1 MREFRQIIPALMLLA
16 VATEGIFAS
25 ARPVQGQSVL
35 ERTPNLAA
43 GWTGTEGTVYF
54 NFLHRFWKVDAG
66 DEDKILNSPTFFL
79 AVPLPGRTVLGI
91 DYASNSLVD
100 GAEFNEY
107 EFFARWTP
115 VSAATG
121 HPLDLSFT
129 GAYNEAAGSEVVDK
143 TGGSADAE
151 VSVSI
156 PVGRVKLIAVGRFLS
171 DVYDDGLGASKWAI
185 GGGATIRISDNVALA
200 GDMVALTDREVA
212 QDRSGAGVPDG
223 ELDVAWSA
231 ALQLAVP
238 YTPHTFS
245 VQVTNARTASLQG
258 SSFGDGQTR
267 YGFEFTIPFTLSR
280 YFGGRQGSAQQ
291 SPSGE
296 VAAEVT
302 MSNQLRYEPA
312 AVTISAGQA
321 VRWRNTSALIHTVTA
336 DPSRAMQVANVR
348 LPAGVDAFDSGD
360 IGPGGSFTWTFTEPG
375 EYRYVCIPHEGAAM
389 TGTIMVR

>member
-1 MREFRQIIPALMLLA
+1 MLLA
-16 VATEGIFAS
+16 LAAGGIFAS
-25 ARPVQGQSVL
+25 ARPVQSQSVL

-66 DEDKILNSPTFFL
+66 NESRVLNSPTFFL
-79 AVPLPGRTVLGI
+79 AVPLPGRTLLGI
-91 DYASNSLVD
+91 DYASNSRVD
-100 GAEFNEY
+100 GTEFNEY

-115 VSAATG
+115 VSTAAG

-129 GAYNEAAGSEVVDK
+129 GAYNEAAGSEVVDE
-143 TGGSADAE
+143 TEGSADAE

-156 PVGRVKLIAVGRFLS
+156 PAGRVKLIAIGRFLS
-171 DVYDDGLGASKWAI
+171 DVYDDGLGESKWAI

-200 GDMVALTDREVA
+200 GDVVTLTDRAVGSA
-212 QDRSGAGVPDG
+212 GAGGDVPDG

-245 VQVTNARTASLQG
+245 LQVTNTRTASLQG

-280 YFGGRQGSAQQ
+280 YFGGRQGTEQQ
-291 SPSGE
+291 GASGE
-296 VAAEVT
+296 VAAVVE
-302 MSNQLRYEPA
+302 MNDQLMYVPGA
-312 AVTISAGQA
+312 ISILAGEA
-321 VRWRNTSALIHTVTA
+321 VRWLNPSAVIHTVTA
-336 DPSRAMQVANVR
+336 DPSRAMRADNVR
-348 LPAGVDAFDSGD
+348 LPSGAGAFDSGD
-360 IGPGGSFTWTFTEPG
+360 IGPGGSFTWTFTELG
-375 EYRYVCIPHEGAAM
+375 EYRYFCIPHEGAAM
-389 TGTIMVR
+389 VGTIIVR

>member
-1 MREFRQIIPALMLLA
+1 MGA
-16 VATEGIFAS
+16 V
-25 ARPVQGQSVL
+25 
-35 ERTPNLAA
+35 N
-43 GWTGTEGTVYF
+43 
-54 NFLHRFWKVDAG
+54 K
-66 DEDKILNSPTFFL
+66 
-79 AVPLPGRTVLGI
+79 
-91 DYASNSLVD
+91 
-100 GAEFNEY
+100 
-107 EFFARWTP
+107 
-115 VSAATG
+115 
-121 HPLDLSFT
+121 
-129 GAYNEAAGSEVVDK
+129 AAGS
-143 TGGSADAE
+143 GDAE

-156 PVGRVKLIAVGRFLS
+156 PAGPVKLIAVGRFLS
-171 DVYDDGLGASKWAI
+171 DVYDDGLDDSKWAF

-200 GDMVALTDREVA
+200 GDVVALTDRAVGPGGA
-212 QDRSGAGVPDG
+212 GAGVPDG

-231 ALQLAVP
+231 ALQLVVP

-245 VQVTNARTASLQG
+245 LQVTNARTASLQG

-291 SPSGE
+291 GPSGE

-302 MSNQLRYEPA
+302 MSNQLRYEPVG
-312 AVTISAGQA
+312 VTISEGQA

-336 DPSRAMQVANVR
+336 DPSRAMQAANVR

-375 EYRYVCIPHEGAAM
+375 EYRYICIPHEGAAM

>member
-1 MREFRQIIPALMLLA
+1 MLEPRQITPALILLA
-16 VATEGIFAS
+16 VAAGGIFAP
-25 ARPVQGQSVL
+25 ARPAQGQSVL

-54 NFLHRFWKVDAG
+54 NFLHRFWKVDAVG
-66 DEDKILNSPTFFL
+66 EGKILNSPTFFL
-79 AVPLPGRTVLGI
+79 ALPLPGRTLLGV
-91 DYASNSLVD
+91 DYSSRSLVD
-100 GAEFNEY
+100 GSEFNEF
-107 EFFARWTP
+107 ELFARWTP
-115 VSAATG
+115 VSAAAG
-121 HPLDLSFT
+121 HPIDLSFT
-129 GAYNEAAGSEVVDK
+129 GAFNEAASSG
-143 TGGSADAE
+143 DAE
-151 VSVSI
+151 VTVAV
-156 PVGRVKLIAVGRFLS
+156 PAGPVKLIAVGRFLS
-171 DVYDDGLGASKWAI
+171 DVFDDGLDDSKWAI

-200 GDMVALTDREVA
+200 GDVVSLTDRAVGPV
-212 QDRSGAGVPDG
+212 GAVPG
-223 ELDVAWSA
+223 RKLDVAWSA

-245 VQVTNARTASLQG
+245 LQVTNAQTGSLQG
-258 SSFGDGQTR
+258 SSFGDVDESGDGQTR

-291 SPSGE
+291 GPSGE

-302 MSNQLRYEPA
+302 LTNQLRYEPA

-336 DPSRAMQVANVR
+336 DPSRAMQAANVR
-348 LPAGVDAFDSGD
+348 LPSGADAFDSGD

>member
-1 MREFRQIIPALMLLA
+1 MRELRRVVPALMLLA
-16 VATEGIFAS
+16 VAAGGIFAS
-25 ARPVQGQSVL
+25 ARPVQSQSVL

-66 DEDKILNSPTFFL
+66 DESLVLNSPTFFL
-79 AVPLPGRTVLGI
+79 AVPLPGRTLLGV

-100 GAEFNEY
+100 GTEFNEY
-107 EFFARWTP
+107 ELFARWTP
-115 VSAATG
+115 VSAAAG

-129 GAYNEAAGSEVVDK
+129 GAYNEAASSGDV
-143 TGGSADAE
+143 E
-151 VSVSI
+151 VSVAV
-156 PVGRVKLIAVGRFLS
+156 PAGPVKLIAIGRFLS
-171 DVYDDGLGASKWAI
+171 DVYDDGLDDSKWAI

-200 GDMVALTDREVA
+200 GDVVTLTDHTVGPGGA
-212 QDRSGAGVPDG
+212 GAGVPGG

-245 VQVTNARTASLQG
+245 LQVTNARTASLQG
-258 SSFGDGQTR
+258 SSFGNGQTR

-280 YFGGRQGSAQQ
+280 YFGGRQGSTQQ
-291 SPSGE
+291 GPSGE
-296 VAAEVT
+296 VAAVVT

-312 AVTISAGQA
+312 AVTISVGQA
-321 VRWRNTSALIHTVTA
+321 VRWANTSAVIHTVTA
-336 DPSRAMQVANVR
+336 DPSKAMQAANVR
-348 LPAGVDAFDSGD
+348 LPSGVDAFDSGD

-389 TGTIMVR
+389 VGTIMVR

>member
-1 MREFRQIIPALMLLA
+1 MRELRRVVPALMLLA
-16 VATEGIFAS
+16 VAAGGIFAS

-43 GWTGTEGTVYF
+43 GWIGTEGTVYF
-54 NFLHRFWKVDAG
+54 NFLHRFWKVDA

-79 AVPLPGRTVLGI
+79 AVPLPGRMVLGI

-100 GAEFNEY
+100 GDEFNEY
-107 EFFARWTP
+107 ELFARWTP

-129 GAYNEAAGSEVVDK
+129 AAYNEAAGSEVVGA

-151 VSVSI
+151 VSVSF
-156 PVGRVKLIAVGRFLS
+156 PVSRVKLIAVGRFLS
-171 DVYDDGLGASKWAI
+171 DVYDDGLGESKWAI
-185 GGGATIRISDNVALA
+185 GGGATFRISDNVALA
-200 GDMVALTDREVA
+200 GDVVTLTDRAVG
-212 QDRSGAGVPDG
+212 QNLSGAGVPDG
-223 ELDVAWSA
+223 KLDVAWSA

-291 SPSGE
+291 GPSGE
-296 VAAEVT
+296 VATEVT

-312 AVTISAGQA
+312 TVTISAGQA

-336 DPSRAMQVANVR
+336 DPSRAMQAANVR
-348 LPAGVDAFDSGD
+348 LPSLAWTPSTRAISDR
-360 IGPGGSFTWTFTEPG
+360 GGASLGRSPSRG
-375 EYRYVCIPHEGAAM
+375 S
-389 TGTIMVR
+389 TGTSASRTKVPP